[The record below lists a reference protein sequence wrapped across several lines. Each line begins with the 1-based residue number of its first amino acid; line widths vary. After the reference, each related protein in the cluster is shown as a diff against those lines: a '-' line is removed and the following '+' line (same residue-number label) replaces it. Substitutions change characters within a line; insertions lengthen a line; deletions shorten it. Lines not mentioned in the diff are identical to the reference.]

1 MIWHEWESVNLE
13 TVHNSQLLSWSLR
26 SEKKKVF
33 GLFVILDYQFD
44 RLDGFGVFWISV
56 L

>member
-26 SEKKKVF
+26 SEKKKYLVY
-33 GLFVILDYQFD
+33 LLYLTTNLID
-44 RLDGFGVFWISV
+44 
-56 L
+56 